1 MAKVDKQELGKGIR
15 ALLGDTTKSKSPV
28 GQTEEQQSATP
39 VMEIQVDQIEINPFQ
54 PRNEFDQEAL
64 EELSESIKTFGL
76 IQPVTLR
83 RLNRDQY
90 QLIAGERRL
99 RASRLAGLKTI
110 PAFIREA
117 NDQEM
122 LEMAL
127 VENIQRAELNAI
139 EVAISYQRLIDEC
152 KLTHEAL
159 SDRIGKNRSTVTNYI
174 RLLKLPPGVQQAL
187 KANRITMGHA
197 RSLLSIPVQEGQL
210 LALKRVLEEDL
221 SVRATE
227 KLVREFSSPT
237 RGNVK
242 PAKSK
247 LPVEYQHTVDYLT
260 KALGTRVEMKRKTT
274 GSGTLIIH
282 FQSDDDLNEILDHFE
297 DN

>member
-15 ALLGDTTKSKSPV
+15 ALLGDTSKSKTP
-28 GQTEEQQSATP
+28 EEQVKKNSTP
-39 VMEIQVDQIEINPFQ
+39 INEVDIHLIEINPFQ
-54 PRNEFDQEAL
+54 PRNDFDLEAL

-83 RLNRDQY
+83 KLDGERF

-99 RASRLAGLKTI
+99 RASKMAGLQNI

-127 VENIQRAELNAI
+127 VENIQRAELNAV

-152 KLTHEAL
+152 ALTHEAL
-159 SDRIGKNRSTVTNYI
+159 SDRIGKNRSTVTNFI
-174 RLLKLPPGVQQAL
+174 RLLKLPPVVQQAL
-187 KANRITMGHA
+187 KSNRISMGHA
-197 RSLLSIPVQEGQL
+197 RSLLSIPNHEGQL
-210 LALKRVLEEDL
+210 LALKRVLEDDL

-227 KLVREFSSPT
+227 KLVKEFLVPNRTKSPGT
-237 RGNVK
+237 S
-242 PAKSK
+242 SK
-247 LPVEYQHTVDYLT
+247 LPVEYQHTVDHLS
-260 KALGTRVEMKRKTT
+260 KQLGSKVEMKRKSSGT
-274 GSGTLIIH
+274 GSLIIH
-282 FQSDDDLNEILDHFE
+282 FQSDEDLNEILDYF
-297 DN
+297 DNN